1 GLVVPGHPGVRDPV
15 PGLDRPA
22 RRAPRDQDGLSR
34 GVLRRHRFHHR
45 HPRDARPQR
54 LPRGHQWP
62 DVVRSAGVL
71 RARRLPRGLVHG
83 ALGPAPPAGARPR
96 GGRRGGRRPPGGL
109 PRAARARTLSRHRHL
124 RIRRD
129 RAARVPQRP
138 LHEADRRSRGGA
150 ERLRGLP
157 PRPLH
162 LRSWNYPARVPRD
175 HPARPGR
182 RRDPFLLPRAL
193 EARRQAPRGRGG
205 RGRGV
210 DDRDQCH
217 PGEGLRLHRRG
228 GGSRARGRALH
239 PLLELHRPR
248 HGGAAA
254 GHRLRDL
261 SDLRRPRELRGPAP
275 RGGGAR
281 GPHGEPAHAARGA
294 RVHLRRPHHPHHA
307 LPSAWDRGRGAR
319 AQGQGMAPAARGAP
333 PGPGPVSDTP
343 LLAIRNLSLHFG
355 GLRALD
361 RVSLDVPS
369 GTIFALIGPNGSGK
383 TTLFNVVTGA
393 LAPTTGT
400 IRFQDEPIAGA
411 KTHEIV
417 RRGIARTFQNIR
429 LFTRMSVFDN
439 VWVALRHTPR
449 GRDGTRSEAERVEAL
464 LELAG
469 LAPKRDELVENLN
482 FGERRRLEM
491 ARALA
496 TDPVLLLLDEPAA
509 GMGQLELERLNQDI
523 RRLRELGKTIFLIE
537 HTMDLVMGV
546 ADRIAVLN
554 FGEKIAEAAPAEIQA
569 NPRVIEAYLG
579 RERPG
584 A

>member
-1 GLVVPGHPGVRDPV
+1 
-15 PGLDRPA
+15 
-22 RRAPRDQDGLSR
+22 
-34 GVLRRHRFHHR
+34 
-45 HPRDARPQR
+45 
-54 LPRGHQWP
+54 
-62 DVVRSAGVL
+62 
-71 RARRLPRGLVHG
+71 
-83 ALGPAPPAGARPR
+83 
-96 GGRRGGRRPPGGL
+96 
-109 PRAARARTLSRHRHL
+109 
-124 RIRRD
+124 
-129 RAARVPQRP
+129 
-138 LHEADRRSRGGA
+138 
-150 ERLRGLP
+150 
-157 PRPLH
+157 
-162 LRSWNYPARVPRD
+162 
-175 HPARPGR
+175 
-182 RRDPFLLPRAL
+182 
-193 EARRQAPRGRGG
+193 
-205 RGRGV
+205 
-210 DDRDQCH
+210 
-217 PGEGLRLHRRG
+217 
-228 GGSRARGRALH
+228 
-239 PLLELHRPR
+239 
-248 HGGAAA
+248 
-254 GHRLRDL
+254 
-261 SDLRRPRELRGPAP
+261 
-275 RGGGAR
+275 
-281 GPHGEPAHAARGA
+281 
-294 RVHLRRPHHPHHA
+294 
-307 LPSAWDRGRGAR
+307 
-319 AQGQGMAPAARGAP
+319 MAPAARGAP

-369 GTIFALIGPNGSGK
+369 GAIFALIGPNGSGK

-400 IRFQDEPIAGA
+400 IRFQDEQIAGA

-417 RRGIARTFQNIR
+417 RRGIGRTFQNIR

-509 GMGQLELERLNQDI
+509 GMGQLELERLDQDI

-554 FGEKIAEAAPAEIQA
+554 FGEKIAEGAPAEIQA